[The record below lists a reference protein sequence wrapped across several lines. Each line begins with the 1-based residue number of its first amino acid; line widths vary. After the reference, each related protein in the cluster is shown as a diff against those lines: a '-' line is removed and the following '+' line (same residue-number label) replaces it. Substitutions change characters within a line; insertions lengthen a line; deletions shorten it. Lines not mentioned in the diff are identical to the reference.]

1 MTEGWYLMSVR
12 DLEIE
17 LARHRDP
24 TRRGEVSNARRLTT
38 DEALAYRS
46 AGNLPDELDRTLRL
60 VLIVDAEPLSE
71 KRLRFE
77 PDFHAAPLWK
87 RDGSRAVNVVP
98 LTSTDRT
105 PPKVETPWWEQPDV
119 APLEAEWQRTGEVGG
134 VAIPAELR
142 SFVLKTIAS
151 LRSAGVEVTRRSIV
165 DSVSRWLSP
174 VQVGE
179 LREAFEDL
187 DKT

>member
-1 MTEGWYLMSVR
+1 MSVR

-17 LARHRDP
+17 LARLRDP
-24 TRRGEVSNARRLTT
+24 AREGDESNARRLTT

-87 RDGSRAVNVVP
+87 RDGSRPINVVP
-98 LTSTDRT
+98 LRAGDRP

-119 APLEAEWQRTGEVGG
+119 APLEAEWQRTGEIEGL
-134 VAIPAELR
+134 AIPAELR

-151 LRSAGVEVTRRSIV
+151 LRSAGVEVSRRSIL

-174 VQVGE
+174 AQVAE
-179 LREAFEDL
+179 LREAFEESDQ
-187 DKT
+187 T